1 MKDSAATDSKDL
13 ASFGYRQELKRSIG
27 SFSSFAAGFSY
38 ISILTGLFQMFHLGY
53 GIAGPGFFWTWP
65 LVLTGQLLVALCF
78 AELASRFPL
87 SGGVY
92 QWAKFT
98 GNPFLGWMT
107 GWIYLACLITTIAA
121 VAMAL
126 QVSLPQISSSFQIIG
141 SSNDARSVALNA
153 ILLGSILIV
162 ISTLINAR
170 GIKLL
175 ALINNI
181 GVFAELI
188 GIALLIVL
196 LFLSRVRSP
205 IEAVVTI
212 NAVGSEFGS
221 FPDVTVLL
229 AATALTAS
237 YVLYGF
243 DTAGTLAEE
252 THDPRRKAPRA
263 ILQALLAAGFSGLL
277 VLLFSLMAAPDL
289 GMPGL
294 GNINGGLPM
303 LVKSVLG
310 ETTGILFLCIVI
322 FAIIVCTLAV
332 QSGAVRLMFAM
343 GRDKCLPFSESIS
356 EVSSKTQTPVLATL
370 LCGMGAIIILAINLQ
385 VPKVFELVTSI
396 AILWANLA
404 YWIVVTLALKNRFVA
419 GRSGVDADARFK
431 LGKWGFAVNI
441 LALCWSTFMVLNVSW
456 PRTSTYGFEWYHQ
469 YAAWIY
475 TAGLIFLGVFIYY
488 YRLNRKQ
495 RVLHLSREEH
505 VSATAKH

>member
-1 MKDSAATDSKDL
+1 MKNSPVTDNNDL
-13 ASFGYRQELKRSIG
+13 ASFGYRQELKRSMG

-53 GIAGPGFFWTWP
+53 GVAGPAFFWTWP
-65 LVLTGQLLVALCF
+65 FVLVGQFLVALCF

-98 GNPFLGWMT
+98 GNHFLGWMT

-126 QVSLPQISSSFQIIG
+126 QVSLPQISESFQLIG
-141 SSNDARSVALNA
+141 SADDPKSVAVNA
-153 ILLGSILIV
+153 ILLGSILII
-162 ISTLINAR
+162 ISTIINAR

-188 GIALLIVL
+188 GIVFLIVL

-205 IEAVVTI
+205 IEAVVNI
-212 NAVGSEFGS
+212 KDSGVGLNS
-221 FPDVTVLL
+221 FPDLSVLM

-252 THDPRRKAPRA
+252 THDPRKKAPRA
-263 ILQALLAAGFSGLL
+263 ILQALLAAGIAGLL
-277 VLLFSLMAAPDL
+277 VLLFALMAVPDFGMPDL
-289 GMPGL
+289 G
-294 GNINGGLPM
+294 NIRGGLPM
-303 LVKSVLG
+303 LVKTILG
-310 ETTGILFLCIVI
+310 ETAGKLFLCIVI
-322 FAIIVCTLAV
+322 FAITVCTLAV

-343 GRDKCLPFSESIS
+343 GRDGHLPYGDTLSK
-356 EVSSKTQTPVLATL
+356 VSPKTQTPVLATL
-370 LCGMGAIIILAINLQ
+370 LCGLGAIIVLAMNIQ
-385 VPKVFELVTSI
+385 FPKVFELVTSI

-404 YWIVVTLALKNRFVA
+404 YWIVVALQLKNRIVSA
-419 GRSGVDADARFK
+419 RNGVDTDAKFK
-431 LGKWGFAVNI
+431 LGKWGLPINI
-441 LALCWSTFMVLNVSW
+441 LALLWSSFMVINVSW
-456 PRTSTYGFEWYHQ
+456 PRTGTYGVEWYNQ

-475 TAGLIFLGVFIYY
+475 TVGLICIGVLIYY
-488 YRLNRKQ
+488 LKSVKQ
-495 RVLHLSREEH
+495 KTVF
-505 VSATAKH
+505 